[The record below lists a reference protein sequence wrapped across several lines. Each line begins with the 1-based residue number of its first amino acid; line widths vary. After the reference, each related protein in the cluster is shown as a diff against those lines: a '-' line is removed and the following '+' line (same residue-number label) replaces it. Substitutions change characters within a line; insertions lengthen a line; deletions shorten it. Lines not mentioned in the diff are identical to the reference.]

1 MEHADVVWDECTEN
15 ECDILEHVER
25 EAAKIATGA
34 IKGTSKH
41 RLALGKNEVEKACL

>member
-1 MEHADVVWDECTEN
+1 MVWNECTEN
-15 ECDILEHVER
+15 ESDIL

-41 RLALGKNEVEKACL
+41 RLALGRNEVEKACL